1 MIELEKSMYYNAKP
15 SIIGAARLLREKMT
29 RSEEILWERLN
40 RKQIQGLRFRR
51 QHPIDIFI
59 ADFYCHRIRL
69 VIEIDGEIHRLQKDY
84 DIGRSAEME
93 KYDIKV
99 IRFTNEEVE
108 FEIEKVLNIIER
120 TVKERNSSPPW
131 GI

>member
-1 MIELEKSMYYNAKP
+1 MYYNAKP
-15 SIIGAARLLREKMT
+15 AIIEAARLLREKMT
-29 RSEEILWERLN
+29 RSEKMLWEKLN
-40 RKQIQGLRFRR
+40 RKQIHGLRFRR

-59 ADFYCHRIRL
+59 ADFYCHKVKL
-69 VIEIDGEIHRLQKDY
+69 VVEIDGEIHNNQKDY

-108 FEIEKVLNIIER
+108 FNIEKVLVNIER
-120 TVKERNSSPPW
+120 SIKERISSPPW

>member
-1 MIELEKSMYYNAKP
+1 MMELEKSMYYNAKP
-15 SIIGAARLLREKMT
+15 SIIEAASLLREDMT
-29 RSEEILWERLN
+29 RCEDLLWERIKG
-40 RKQIQGLRFRR
+40 KQIYGLRFRR

-69 VIEIDGEIHRLQKDY
+69 IVEIDGEIHNSQKDY

-99 IRFTNEEVE
+99 IRFTNKDVE
-108 FEIEKVLNIIER
+108 FNIEMVIRNIGII
-120 TVKERNSSPPW
+120 VKERISSPPW

>member
-1 MIELEKSMYYNAKP
+1 MYYNAKP

-69 VIEIDGEIHRLQKDY
+69 VIEIDGEIHRL
-84 DIGRSAEME
+84 
-93 KYDIKV
+93 
-99 IRFTNEEVE
+99 
-108 FEIEKVLNIIER
+108 
-120 TVKERNSSPPW
+120 
-131 GI
+131 

>member
-1 MIELEKSMYYNAKP
+1 
-15 SIIGAARLLREKMT
+15 
-29 RSEEILWERLN
+29 
-40 RKQIQGLRFRR
+40 
-51 QHPIDIFI
+51 
-59 ADFYCHRIRL
+59 
-69 VIEIDGEIHRLQKDY
+69 
-84 DIGRSAEME
+84 ME

>member
-1 MIELEKSMYYNAKP
+1 
-15 SIIGAARLLREKMT
+15 MT
-29 RSEEILWERLN
+29 RTEEILWERL
-40 RKQIQGLRFRR
+40 RGKKICVLRFRR

-59 ADFYCHRIRL
+59 ADFYCHKVRL
-69 VIEIDGEIHRLQKDY
+69 VVEIDGGIHSIQNDY

-93 KYDIKV
+93 KYGILV

-108 FEIEKVLNIIER
+108 YDIEKVILAIES
-120 TVKERNSSPPW
+120 TVKKRLLSPPW